1 MQIFVN
7 LLGMPGYY
15 LCSIVKLGGSLLNQ
29 EILMYEKRNIEFMLT
44 ENKFMLKENSVTNY
58 LQLKLKIY
66 E

>member
-29 EILMYEKRNIEFMLT
+29 EILMYEKRNIEFMFR
-44 ENKFMLKENSVTNY
+44 ENDINFW
-58 LQLKLKIY
+58 QLKLKIY
-66 E
+66 RTG